1 MPMTLRLKEF
11 CLMCAL
17 MILGARLFAVQG
29 QGSDESDFPKY
40 KTGFAANIK
49 LGIDLYKAL
58 KPKYKEFVHIQ
69 PIALEDSVMP
79 FVRLVE
85 EPGDDPARPE
95 RKVFISSGF
104 VDLMNNVAHAKAID
118 TVEKGYFSKYLILLS
133 KETGETALAELPK
146 LSDKRFWSDDMM
158 NEQLSNFNQMVG
170 MVVAIKL
177 SHYYLGHY
185 KKYSDR
191 LRTSD
196 NKVVPINTLL
206 TPAEWDEAL
215 KLGSINALNCGFGVE
230 GVKALYD
237 SIEQMPHRPPWT
249 LSFLPAEAQV
259 KKIKRSLEKTER
271 DFFAGKT
278 E

>member
-1 MPMTLRLKEF
+1 MSIRLKKYF
-11 CLMCAL
+11 LVCSLLIGTGGMFS
-17 MILGARLFAVQG
+17 ARSQDA
-29 QGSDESDFPKY
+29 DESDHPKY

-49 LGIDLYKAL
+49 LGIELYKTL

-69 PIALEDSVMP
+69 PITLEDSPMP
-79 FVRLVE
+79 FVRPVE
-85 EPGDDPARPE
+85 EPGEEPAHPE
-95 RKVFISSGF
+95 RMVFISSGF

-118 TVEKGYFSKYLILLS
+118 KLEKGFFEKYLLLLS

-146 LSDKRFWSDDMM
+146 LEDKRFWSEDMM

-177 SHYYLGHY
+177 SHHYLGHF
-185 KKYSDR
+185 KKYGDR
-191 LRTSD
+191 LKSSD

-206 TPAEWDEAL
+206 TLAEWEESL
-215 KLGSINALNCGFGVE
+215 KAGSINALNCGFGID
-230 GVKALYD
+230 GVKALFD
-237 SIEQMPHRPPWT
+237 SIEKMPQRPPWT
-249 LSFLPAEAQV
+249 LSFLPADAQV
-259 KKIKRSLEKTER
+259 KKIKKSLEKTER

>member
-1 MPMTLRLKEF
+1 MTVRLRNFFLIGLL
-11 CLMCAL
+11 CITGGTASP
-17 MILGARLFAVQG
+17 VQS
-29 QGSDESDFPKY
+29 QDADESEFPKY

-49 LGIDLYKAL
+49 LGIELYKSL
-58 KPKYKEFVHIQ
+58 KPKYKDLVHIQ
-69 PIALEDSVMP
+69 PITLEDSVMP

-95 RKVFISSGF
+95 RMVFISSGF

-118 TVEKGYFSKYLILLS
+118 KLEKGFFDKYLVLLS

-146 LSDKRFWSDDMM
+146 LSDKRFWSEDMM

-177 SHYYLGHY
+177 SHHYLGHF
-185 KKYSDR
+185 KKYTER
-191 LRTSD
+191 LKTSD

-206 TPAEWDEAL
+206 TPPEWEESL
-215 KLGSINALNCGFGVE
+215 KAGSINALNCGFGVE
-230 GVKALYD
+230 GVKALFD
-237 SIEQMPHRPPWT
+237 SIEKMPQRPPWT
-249 LSFLPAEAQV
+249 LNFLPADAQV
-259 KKIKRSLEKTER
+259 KKIKKSLEKTEK